1 MFTSWKTS
9 VSTVWRMALLL
20 ALVFML
26 AGCKVEVLTGLTEGQ
41 TNEMLALLL
50 KRGMDAQK
58 VSAGKAGYTLTVEE
72 TQLVQTLQ
80 ILKEN
85 SLPREEFK
93 SLGDVFQGQ
102 GMISSS
108 SEEQARMAF
117 ALSQELSNTFGRID
131 GVLTARVHVVLGVND
146 TVNNIVIEPSAS
158 VFLRHTPDSPVV
170 NLLPNIREVAAKAVA
185 GLSYDKVSVMLVPVR
200 ETVTV
205 PPVQSTTI
213 ALFTNEGFNWLLL
226 IQIALASLFLVSLG
240 AGAFVLFKVLQA
252 RKESIEAEK
261 ARG

>member
-1 MFTSWKTS
+1 MFKSWKTC
-9 VSTVWRMALLL
+9 VGTAWRMILLL
-20 ALVFML
+20 SLVFML
-26 AGCKVEVLTGLTEGQ
+26 AGCKVNVFTGLTEGQ
-41 TNEMLALLL
+41 ANEMLTLLL
-50 KRGMDAQK
+50 KRGMDVEK
-58 VSAGKAGYTLTVEE
+58 VAAGKEGFTIVVEE

-85 SLPREEFK
+85 SLPREGFK

-102 GMISSS
+102 SMISSA

-117 ALSQELSNTFGRID
+117 ALSQELSNTFSRID

-170 NLLPNIREVAAKAVA
+170 NLQPNIREVASKAVA
-185 GLSYDKVSVMLVPVR
+185 GLAYDKVSIMLVPVR
-200 ETVTV
+200 ETVSV
-205 PPVQSTTI
+205 PPVKSTVI

-226 IQIALASLFLVSLG
+226 IQITLVSLFLVCLG
-240 AGAFVLFKVLQA
+240 AGGYVLYKVLQA
-252 RKESIEAEK
+252 RKESVELHKSGE
-261 ARG
+261 